1 VGDDDTTVAYAG
13 FEGRIGRTMAG
24 SEPHW
29 PARPTAPDGAPNVV
43 IVLVDDVGFSDLGCY
58 GSEIR
63 TPNIDRLAAAGV
75 RFANFHVNPMC
86 SPTRAALLTG
96 VNAHAAGVGHV
107 SQDDPGYPGYR
118 GELAADVATAAE
130 ILRDAGYATLAAG
143 KWHLC
148 RDADCS
154 AAGPKH
160 SWPVQRG
167 FERYYGFL
175 EGFTNLH
182 HPHQLIDDNHV
193 VQRDGYPEGYFL
205 TEDLTERAISF
216 VKERKAANPR
226 QPFFLYLAHGAA
238 HAPLVAKPED
248 IARYEGTY
256 AIGWDEIRRRRH
268 ARQVE
273 LGVVVPGTVLP
284 ERNGE
289 AGDEVPAWS
298 SLSDVERTVFARYM
312 AVYAAMIDEIDQSVG
327 RLRTE
332 LETMGEWDNTVLVFL
347 SDNGASREG
356 QSTGTTNYFSHLRLG
371 ADVGD
376 IAQDA
381 TRLELIGS
389 PRAMSHYPRG
399 WAMAGNTPFRL
410 YKCNTHAGG
419 HQVPCIWHWP
429 AGLAAD
435 HAGSV
440 RKQYGH
446 CVDVLPTLLDL
457 IGLEPPAERAG
468 HPMRAMDGDSLA
480 PILRDRDHGEVR
492 AEQYY
497 ELQGNLGLYRDGWE
511 IVTRRERQTPFSDSD
526 WELYDLRADP
536 TETNDLAGTDAARVA
551 ALAARFHA
559 VATANQVYPL
569 DEGSAWRWVV
579 RPPHDRVYEEPVTIW
594 PGTPTLDRW
603 RSSRLIW
610 FRSCTITI
618 SATIAADDEG
628 ILVAHGD
635 QGGGY
640 AVYLDGGHAHAV
652 HNDGHGR
659 MRAIDGGPVA
669 PGHHL
674 ITLAIDAPGHFRWN
688 LALGVDG
695 DERARLDDVAM
706 LFPMAPFEGIDVG
719 ADRRSPVSWELHERA
734 GAFPFTG
741 RLDWVRYEPGELA
754 PDAGERFVDLLKEM
768 GARFE

>member
-1 VGDDDTTVAYAG
+1 MGDESTAPYAG

-24 SEPHW
+24 SEPSW
-29 PARPTAPDGAPNVV
+29 PARPTPPDGAPNIV

-58 GSEIR
+58 GGEIR
-63 TPNIDRLAAAGV
+63 TPNLDRLAAGGI

-118 GELAADVATAAE
+118 GELAANVATAAE
-130 ILRDAGYATLAAG
+130 ILRDAGYATLAVG

-182 HPHQLIDDNHV
+182 HPHQLIDDNHAV
-193 VQRDGYPEGYFL
+193 ERDAYPEGYFL
-205 TEDLTERAISF
+205 TDDLTDRAITF
-216 VKERKAANPR
+216 VKERKAANPL

-238 HAPLVAKPED
+238 HAPLVAKAED
-248 IARYEGTY
+248 IERYESVY
-256 AIGWDEIRRRRH
+256 AVGWDEIRRRRH
-268 ARQVE
+268 ERQIE
-273 LGVVVPGTVLP
+273 LGLLEPGTVLP
-284 ERNGE
+284 PRNSE
-289 AGDEVPAWS
+289 PGDDVTPWDE
-298 SLSDVERTVFARYM
+298 LSGTEQAVFARYM
-312 AVYAAMIDEIDQSVG
+312 AVYAAMVDELDQSVG
-327 RLRTE
+327 KLRAT
-332 LETMGEWDNTVLVFL
+332 LETMGEWENTVLVFL

-356 QSTGTTNYFSHLRLG
+356 QSTGTTNYYSHLRLG

-376 IAQDA
+376 VELDA
-381 TRLELIGS
+381 ARIDFIGS
-389 PRAMSHYPRG
+389 PRTMSHYPRG
-399 WAMAGNTPFRL
+399 WAMASNTPFRL

-429 AGLAAD
+429 AGLEGQ
-435 HAGSV
+435 AGTT
-440 RKQYGH
+440 RAQYGH
-446 CVDVLPTLLDL
+446 CVDVLPTVLDL
-457 IGLEPPAERAG
+457 IGLRPPGERDG
-468 HPMRAMDGDSLA
+468 RPMKPMNGGSLA
-480 PILRDRDHGEVR
+480 PLLRDGEHEELR
-492 AEQYY
+492 REQYY
-497 ELQGNLGLYRDGWE
+497 ELQGNLGFYADGWE
-511 IVTRRERQTPFSDSD
+511 IVTRRERQTPFADAD
-526 WELYDLRADP
+526 WELYDLRIDP
-536 TETNDLAGTDAARVA
+536 TETNNLAAAHPDKVA
-551 ALAARFHA
+551 EIAARF
-559 VATANQVYPL
+559 TAAARENQVYPL

-579 RPPHDRVYEEPVTIW
+579 RPPHDSVFEQPVTLW

-618 SATIAADDEG
+618 ALTVEG
-628 ILVAHGD
+628 GDRGVLLAHGD

-640 AVYLDGGHAHAV
+640 AVYIDDDRVFAI

-659 MRAIDGGPVA
+659 LHTLDGGAIA
-669 PGHHL
+669 PGEH
-674 ITLAIDAPGHFRWN
+674 IVTLAIEAPGNFRWH

-695 DERARLDDVAM
+695 TLRARLDGLAM

-719 ADRRSPVSWELHERA
+719 IDRRSPVCWELYERE
-734 GAFPFTG
+734 GPFPFTG
-741 RLDWVRYEPGELA
+741 DLAWVRYEPGELA
-754 PDAGERFVDLLKEM
+754 PDAGERFLDVLKEM

>member
-1 VGDDDTTVAYAG
+1 MTSGSPISAATAARSTLPTSTASPLRGSAS
-13 FEGRIGRTMAG
+13 RTFT
-24 SEPHW
+24 STRC
-29 PARPTAPDGAPNVV
+29 ARPPGP
-43 IVLVDDVGFSDLGCY
+43 
-58 GSEIR
+58 
-63 TPNIDRLAAAGV
+63 P
-75 RFANFHVNPMC
+75 C
-86 SPTRAALLTG
+86 SPG

-118 GELAADVATAAE
+118 GELAANVASAAE
-130 ILRDAGYATLAAG
+130 ILRDAGYATLAVG

-193 VQRDGYPEGYFL
+193 VERDEYPSGYFL
-205 TEDLTERAISF
+205 TDDLTDRAITF

-238 HAPLVAKPED
+238 HAPLVAKAAD
-248 IARYEGTY
+248 ISRYENVYGV
-256 AIGWDEIRRRRH
+256 GWDEIRRRRH
-268 ARQVE
+268 ERQIE
-273 LGVVVPGTVLP
+273 LGLLPPGTTLP
-284 ERNGE
+284 DRNGE
-289 AGDEVPAWS
+289 EGDDVAAWDD
-298 SLSDVERTVFARYM
+298 LSATEQAVFARYM
-312 AVYAAMIDEIDQSVG
+312 AVYAAMVDELDQSVG
-327 RLRTE
+327 QLRST
-332 LETMGEWDNTVLVFL
+332 LEMMGEWDNTVLVFL

-356 QSTGTTNYFSHLRLG
+356 QSGGTTNYYSHLRLG

-376 IAQDA
+376 IKVDA

-399 WAMAGNTPFRL
+399 WAMASNTPFRL

-419 HQVPCIWHWP
+419 HRVPCIWHWP
-429 AGLAAD
+429 AGLAGQ
-435 HAGSV
+435 AGST
-440 RKQYGH
+440 RTHYGH
-446 CVDVLPTLLDL
+446 CVDVLPTLLDVV
-457 IGLEPPAERAG
+457 GLRPPTERDG
-468 HPMRAMDGDSLA
+468 RPLKPMNGLSLV
-480 PILRDRDHGEVR
+480 PLLRDRSSAELHL
-492 AEQYY
+492 EQYY
-497 ELQGNLGLYRDGWE
+497 ELQGNLGFYADGWE
-511 IVTRRERQTPFSDSD
+511 IVTRRTRQTPFAESD

-536 TETNDLAGTDAARVA
+536 TETTDLAARHPEKVVE
-551 ALAARFHA
+551 LAARF
-559 VATANQVYPL
+559 ATAAHQNQVYPL

-618 SATIAADDEG
+618 ALTVVPGDRG
-628 ILVAHGD
+628 VLLAHGD

-640 AVYLDGGHAHAV
+640 AVYVDDDRLVAI

-659 MRAIDGGPVA
+659 LCTIDGGPITAGDHLVSLTIEA
-669 PGHHL
+669 PGN
-674 ITLAIDAPGHFRWN
+674 FRWH

-695 DERARLDDVAM
+695 VERGRLEDLAM
-706 LFPMAPFEGIDVG
+706 LFPMAPFEGIDIG
-719 ADRRSPVSWELHERA
+719 IDRRSPVSWELFERE
-734 GAFPFTG
+734 GPFPFTG
-741 RLDWVRYEPGELA
+741 TLAWVRYEPGELA
-754 PDAGERFVDLLKEM
+754 PDAGERFLDVLKAM